1 MNVQQQ
7 SHVETDNQQVD
18 SAVLSYNIINES
30 AVKCLAIIL
39 QFYRFAADPD
49 QILQEL
55 ASDSETLRPR
65 DIVRTARE
73 MGLRAREV
81 TINSSRLERQP
92 FPAICI
98 ETDGRYSIIGKCEGG
113 KVLRQVPGQSPQ
125 ALEIGEFEKIWSGVL
140 ILLTRREAIAGGDRK
155 FDITWFLPSVIK
167 YRKIFSEIIVFSFF
181 IQLFALVTPL
191 FFQVVLDKVMVH
203 RSLDTLYVL
212 IIGMIFIIFFENI
225 MGFLRSYVFSH
236 TTSRIDVELGVRL
249 YRHLLSLPL
258 NYFESRPVGQTVAR
272 VKELENIRAFLTG
285 SALSLCMDTAFA
297 SIFFVIMYHYS
308 PLLFSVVVASI
319 PFYLIIS
326 FLITPSLRERIE
338 EKFQRGAENQAFLVE
353 SVYGVETLKA
363 LAVEPRMRRRFE
375 EQLSGYVQAS
385 FNSVELN
392 LIGSQAVQLVSK
404 LTSAAILMFGAKLVI
419 EGEMTIGAM
428 IAFNLFAGQVSSP
441 ILRLAQMWQDFQ
453 QMRISVARL
462 GDVLNCPTEPGYNP
476 NRQSLPAISGK
487 ISFRSVDFRYGL
499 DGKEVLRDVSFDIA
513 PGEVIG
519 IVGRSGSGKS
529 TLTKLLQRLYVPSRG
544 SIAVDG
550 VDLALV
556 DPTWLRRQIGV
567 VLQDNVLFSRSIRDN
582 ITLADST
589 LSTSSVV
596 ESAKM
601 AGAHEFILELP
612 HGYDT
617 KLEERAT
624 NLSGGQKQ
632 RIAIAR
638 ALATQPRILV
648 FDEATSALDYESER
662 KIQEN
667 MEQIC
672 KGRTVIIVAHRLSA
686 VRNADRI
693 LVLDQ
698 GRLVEQGAH
707 DVLIAAD
714 GVYSHLF
721 KQQAG

>member
-1 MNVQQQ
+1 MNLQHQ
-7 SHVETDNQQVD
+7 SQVEIGNKRTDG
-18 SAVLSYNIINES
+18 SGMSHKAINES
-30 AVKCLAIIL
+30 AAQCLAIIL

-55 ASDSETLRPR
+55 ASDKEIINPR
-65 DIVRTARE
+65 DIVRIARE
-73 MGLRAREV
+73 MGLRARSV
-81 TINSSRLERQP
+81 NVSSSRLDKQP
-92 FPAICI
+92 LPAICV
-98 ETDGRYSIIGKCEGG
+98 EVNGGYSIIGKCEGG
-113 KVLRQVPGQSPQ
+113 KVLRQAPGQSPQ
-125 ALEIGEFEKIWSGVL
+125 ALSVEEFERVWSGGL

-155 FDITWFLPSVIK
+155 FDLTWFLPSVIK
-167 YRKIFSEIIVFSFF
+167 YRRIFLEVIVFSFF
-181 IQLFALVTPL
+181 IQIFALVTPL

-203 RSLDTLYVL
+203 RSVDTLYVL
-212 IIGMIFIIFFENI
+212 IFGMVLIVFFENI

-249 YRHLLSLPL
+249 YRHLLALPL

-297 SIFFVIMYHYS
+297 SIFFIIMYHYS

-319 PFYLIIS
+319 PFYLIVS
-326 FLITPSLRERIE
+326 LLVTPGLRRRVE

-385 FNSVELN
+385 FNSVKLN
-392 LIGSQAVQLVSK
+392 LIGSQAVQLISK

-419 EGEMTIGAM
+419 EGELTIGAM

-487 ISFRSVDFRYGL
+487 ISFRSVDFRYGP
-499 DGKEVLRDVSFDIA
+499 DGKEVLRDVSFEIA

-556 DPTWLRRQIGV
+556 DPAWLRRQIGV

-596 ESAKM
+596 DSAKM

-638 ALATQPRILV
+638 ALVTQPRILV

-667 MEQIC
+667 MGQIC

-693 LVLDQ
+693 LVLDH
-698 GRLVEQGAH
+698 GRLVEQGSH
-707 DVLIAAD
+707 DELISFG